1 MDPGRAAPPA
11 ADRCLVLSYASR
23 GQKGGT
29 LIDESVMD
37 LAEHEARMRDPA
49 SYRPKECRCGGRTL
63 HVHGRRERR
72 MRGSAIADGGLG
84 TVTVMVF
91 LCVSCLATWRVLPA
105 FLTRCLWRAW
115 AVVERVVA
123 GTRRAADEPR
133 VPERTRRR
141 WLARLAQTA
150 RVPGQ
155 VLATS
160 GSATLREV
168 AQGVGLDAD
177 RRGLAARYAER
188 FHTSLLAPLAAL
200 LHRLG
205 PGVRLV

>member
-11 ADRCLVLSYASR
+11 AERCLVLRYASS

-29 LIDESVMD
+29 LIDESVVD
-37 LAEHEARMRDPA
+37 LADHEARMHDPG
-49 SYRPKECRCGGRTL
+49 SYRPKECRCGGW
-63 HVHGRRERR
+63 
-72 MRGSAIADGGLG
+72 GLEN
-84 TVTVMVF
+84 F
-91 LCVSCLATWRVLPA
+91 
-105 FLTRCLWRAW
+105 W

-123 GTRRAADEPR
+123 GTRRADEPR
-133 VPERTRRR
+133 VPERTQRR

-188 FHTSLLAPLAAL
+188 FHTSLLAPLEIGRA
-200 LHRLG
+200 
-205 PGVRLV
+205 

>member
-11 ADRCLVLSYASR
+11 AERCLVLSYASR

-37 LAEHEARMRDPA
+37 LAEHETRMRDPA

-63 HVHGRRERR
+63 HIHGRRERR
-72 MRGSAIADGGLG
+72 MVGSAMADGGLG

-91 LCVSCLATWRVLPA
+91 LCASCLATWRVLPA

-115 AVVERVVA
+115 AVVEGVVA
-123 GTRRAADEPR
+123 GTRRADEPR
-133 VPERTRRR
+133 VPERTQRR

-177 RRGLAARYAER
+177 RRGLAARYAVR
-188 FHTSLLAPLAAL
+188 FRTSLLAPLAAL
-200 LHRLG
+200 LHRLS

>member
-11 ADRCLVLSYASR
+11 AERCLVLRYASS

-29 LIDESVMD
+29 LIDESVVD
-37 LAEHEARMRDPA
+37 LAEHEARMHDPG

-72 MRGSAIADGGLG
+72 MRGSATADGGLG

-91 LCVSCLATWRVLPA
+91 LCASCLATWRVLPA

-123 GTRRAADEPR
+123 GTRRADEPR
-133 VPERTRRR
+133 VPERTQRR

-160 GSATLREV
+160 GSVGAHQKPRDSGPSAGGLVSGRKLAEV
-168 AQGVGLDAD
+168 GG
-177 RRGLAARYAER
+177 
-188 FHTSLLAPLAAL
+188 
-200 LHRLG
+200 RL
-205 PGVRLV
+205 

>member
-1 MDPGRAAPPA
+1 
-11 ADRCLVLSYASR
+11 LSYASR

-29 LIDESVMD
+29 LIDESVAD
-37 LAEHEARMRDPA
+37 LAEHEIRMRDPG

-63 HVHGRRERR
+63 HVHGRRERK
-72 MRGSAIADGGLG
+72 MVGSTQAERGLG

-91 LCVSCLATWRVLPA
+91 LCASCLATWRVLPA

-115 AVVERVVA
+115 AVVEGVVA
-123 GTRRAADEPR
+123 GTRRASEPR
-133 VPERTRRR
+133 VPGRTQRR

-160 GSATLREV
+160 GSAVLREV
-168 AQGVGLDAD
+168 TQGVGLDAD
-177 RRGLAARYAER
+177 RRGLAAEYAKR